1 MASDVQFL
9 VLVTRWSSWTLDSAS
24 LEEAPAMARARSLLA
39 SGEAIGARVVRSE
52 CKPGSS
58 GVEEKEV
65 FAQKPEHPAPAP
77 CETLDELFAPAA
89 LDNVRRVLQDHL
101 ELCGIGCLELLHSH
115 RHARFLEG
123 KGTTLQ
129 GFVQRAALAQTRN
142 RKETAQH
149 AIKRLFGIIGA
160 GIDWLRQAPVLPF
173 DETPSGLASLIRTT
187 AEGAEAERTVLVALA
202 SWLGAEDDNRGPN
215 WPAKI
220 SRLLKLVSAA
230 PEHADALRFVDRMLA
245 DILSLPAAITAL
257 ASRSGPLGPWACA
270 LLDVAAG
277 TAPYEDPTGLLD
289 TLATLCGSGTLP
301 ETRSALLSHVAATV
315 ADNGKSLGRYAEG
328 VGIRNEALALADL
341 VTRAAKLDSA
351 WRHAGAVIEGL
362 ESRSASLMQ
371 PDMVGRSLSL
381 FDAVE
386 PKIDFLLEIEPG
398 LLGLHAKLSLGRR
411 LRPQLRSWI
420 DGRDRPQ
427 GKGTSPT
434 KEMARAAN
442 WQRQLML
449 SGLPADQKEAFVGD
463 LDGAC
468 LRIIT
473 ECKLVQRFR
482 SHPSPL
488 EGAVAIFEFMRQGGV
503 TRGRCSS
510 LLQKEIAACLE
521 GDAITTSVQS
531 APDILVRLGPR
542 LIEMQQ
548 FFEVRRRETKQ
559 AA

>member
-1 MASDVQFL
+1 MTSDVQFL
-9 VLVTRWSSWTLDSAS
+9 VLVTRWSSWTLDSAT
-24 LEEAPAMARARSLLA
+24 LEEGPAMARARSLLA
-39 SGEAIGARVVRSE
+39 SGEVIGARVVRSE

-58 GVEEKEV
+58 GVEEKEL
-65 FAQKPEHPAPAP
+65 FAQKPEHPAPEP
-77 CETLDELFAPAA
+77 CQSLDEMYAPAA

-115 RHARFLEG
+115 RHARLLEG

-129 GFVQRAALAQTRN
+129 GIVQRAALAQTRN

-173 DETPSGLASLIRTT
+173 DEAPGGLASLIRTT
-187 AEGAEAERTVLVALA
+187 AIGADPERTVLVALA
-202 SWLGAEDDNRGPN
+202 AWLGAEDDHRGPN
-215 WPAKI
+215 WPAKVG
-220 SRLLKLVSAA
+220 RLLRLVSAA
-230 PEHADALRFVDRMLA
+230 PEHADALRVIDHMLA
-245 DILSLPAAITAL
+245 DILCLPAAITAL
-257 ASRSGPLGPWACA
+257 APRNGPRGPWACA
-270 LLDVAAG
+270 LLDVVTG
-277 TAPYEDPTGLLD
+277 TTPPEDPSGL
-289 TLATLCGSGTLP
+289 LATLAALCGSATLP
-301 ETRSALLSHVAATV
+301 ETRSALLGHVAATV
-315 ADNGKSLGRYAEG
+315 ADNGKSLGRFAEG
-328 VGIRNEALALADL
+328 AGVRNEALALSDL
-341 VTRAAKLDSA
+341 VARGAKLDPA
-351 WRHAGAVIEGL
+351 WRHAGVVIEGL

-411 LRPQLRSWI
+411 LRPLLRSWI
-420 DGRDRPQ
+420 DGRDRPK
-427 GKGTSPT
+427 GKGSSPT

-442 WQRQLML
+442 WQHQIMM

-521 GDAITTSVQS
+521 GEAVSASVQS
-531 APDILVRLGPR
+531 APDVLVRLGPR